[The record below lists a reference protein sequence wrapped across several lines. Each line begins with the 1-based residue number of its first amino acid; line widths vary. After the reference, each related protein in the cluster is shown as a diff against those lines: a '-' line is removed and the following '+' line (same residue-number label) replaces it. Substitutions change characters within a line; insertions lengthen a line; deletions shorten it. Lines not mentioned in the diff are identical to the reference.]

1 MSLSKSESIA
11 LKQIRAA
18 AKDATER
25 GDHAALA
32 ALPGQID
39 SLIANE
45 ASEELATA
53 LRNIRQVRAHYRA
66 QQIAELVAK
75 AKEMG
80 ETDGYNVACEDE
92 GDQGR
97 GAQYVIDHADE
108 NADPNSW
115 VNWANEAD
123 LPGCLGVRKALVTS
137 AVFDAY
143 LGGLCEGYGRRAAEL
158 REAADE
164 DAEPTLVGWS
174 IGADGITVRGE
185 IPDNDM
191 DAWRRV
197 FVFAAEAITGLN
209 GAEAERAVDAVIKL
223 AGQIEDDPRNEG
235 GVRELFPWSIS
246 GLEEVEYDGDG
257 TGINALDLRDAALEA
272 WEWPSYYK
280 FEGGEALWFENN
292 GRCAVAFNGNAI
304 WTDAGSI
311 EEGIGRVILGQVIE

>member
-32 ALPGQID
+32 TLPGQID

-45 ASEELATA
+45 AS
-53 LRNIRQVRAHYRA
+53 
-66 QQIAELVAK
+66 
-75 AKEMG
+75 
-80 ETDGYNVACEDE
+80 
-92 GDQGR
+92 
-97 GAQYVIDHADE
+97 
-108 NADPNSW
+108 
-115 VNWANEAD
+115 
-123 LPGCLGVRKALVTS
+123 
-137 AVFDAY
+137 
-143 LGGLCEGYGRRAAEL
+143 EGYGRRAAEL

-164 DAEPTLVGWS
+164 EVEPTLVGWS

-197 FVFAAEAITGLN
+197 FVLAAEAITGLD
-209 GAEAERAVDAVIKL
+209 GAEAERAVDAVIRL

-272 WEWPSYYK
+272 WEWPGYYK

-292 GRCAVAFNGNAI
+292 GRCAVAFNGNAV
-304 WTDAGSI
+304 WTDAQSI
-311 EEGIGRVILGQVIE
+311 EEGIGRVILGRVIA

>member
-1 MSLSKSESIA
+1 MALSKSESKA

-18 AKDATER
+18 AKDAAER

-39 SLIANE
+39 SLVANE

-66 QQIAELVAK
+66 QHIAELVVK
-75 AKEMG
+75 VKEMG

-92 GDQGR
+92 GDQDR
-97 GAQYVIDHADE
+97 GAQYVIDNADE
-108 NADPNSW
+108 DPDSW
-115 VNWANEAD
+115 ANWAAEAD
-123 LPGCLGVRKALVTS
+123 FTGCLGVRKALVTS
-137 AVFDAY
+137 DVFDAY
-143 LGGLCEGYGRRAAEL
+143 LDGLCAGYRRRAAEL

-164 DAEPTLVGWS
+164 EVEPTLVGWS

-191 DAWRRV
+191 EAWRRV
-197 FVFAAEAITGLN
+197 FVLAAEAITGLD
-209 GAEAERAVDAVIKL
+209 GTEAERAVDAVIKL
-223 AGQIEDDPRNEG
+223 AGQIEDDPRNDG
-235 GVRELFPWSIS
+235 GVRELFPWSIN

-311 EEGIGRVILGQVIE
+311 EEGIGRVILGRVIA